1 MEGITINGLSEI
13 TLNNPKQN
21 LNLNSC
27 LELLSKINKINEK
40 IKIIIQ
46 NLIETHIV

>member
-13 TLNNPKQN
+13 TLNSPKKN

-27 LELLSKINKINEK
+27 LELLSKINKINDK
-40 IKIIIQ
+40 LKIIIQ
-46 NLIETHIV
+46 NLIEIYMI